1 MLVVKTKKLLKSIK
15 NHEDGELALVEKTKK
30 VYKYDKT
37 TDSWDEMK
45 AEGGLKMNLFEIN
58 KTAIPQLPTLTPEV
72 MHEKKAMIKDFV
84 ANGKFYMLLSNSK
97 KYYTIFM
104 RGDSEEEM
112 DDAIMSCLQGDVK
125 SIELTDDGGA
135 IEIWSVIDGEAY
147 EFYLF
152 NYEMGVIVCR

>member
-37 TDSWDEMK
+37 TDSWDEVK

-97 KYYTIFM
+97 K
-104 RGDSEEEM
+104 
-112 DDAIMSCLQGDVK
+112 
-125 SIELTDDGGA
+125 
-135 IEIWSVIDGEAY
+135 
-147 EFYLF
+147 
-152 NYEMGVIVCR
+152 